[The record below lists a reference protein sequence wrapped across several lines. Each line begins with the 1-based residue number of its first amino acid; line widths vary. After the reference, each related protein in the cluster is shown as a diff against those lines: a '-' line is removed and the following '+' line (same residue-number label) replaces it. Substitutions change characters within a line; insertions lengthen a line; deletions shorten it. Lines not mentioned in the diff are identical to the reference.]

1 MSLIIFFNRRIGIIQ
16 QKYESVISELIED
29 YVSLLIKNVK
39 GYKEPI

>member
-29 YVSLLIKNVK
+29 YVSLNPFL
-39 GYKEPI
+39 YS